1 MYVCCQMR
9 HAGGKELSFK
19 FICSS
24 DASETAPESVSSSQV
39 ISVSAYLSAPRMHKR
54 LKSRHVMDVL
64 RSRIYD
70 RSFEL
75 KAAMW
80 QVGTKQASWEVKT
93 YLRKSPPV
101 SSPGPA
107 LYLPPRCRSSPF
119 KECAELQGTWDCYK
133 KPNPWAAGD
142 TIRNVAALFFFGH
155 ILYLLIY

>member
-1 MYVCCQMR
+1 MR

-24 DASETAPESVSSSQV
+24 DASETAPEVSVSSSQV

-101 SSPGPA
+101 LPSPAGA
-107 LYLPPRCRSSPF
+107 RSVF
-119 KECAELQGTWDCYK
+119 
-133 KPNPWAAGD
+133 AASVSKFS
-142 TIRNVAALFFFGH
+142 I
-155 ILYLLIY
+155 